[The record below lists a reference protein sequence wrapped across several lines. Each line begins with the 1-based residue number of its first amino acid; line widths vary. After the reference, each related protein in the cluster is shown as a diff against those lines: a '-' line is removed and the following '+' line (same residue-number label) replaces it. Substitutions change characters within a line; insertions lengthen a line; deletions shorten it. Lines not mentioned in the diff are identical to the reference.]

1 MSDPAFYDLS
11 ATEATAAKIQEKTEV
26 ASAKVRETAAATMRS
41 ARQLKDRIQD
51 GWQQMSDQVTETRS
65 QIPVFKQELRED
77 VVYIADRARY
87 YHETRPLTVLGAI
100 AAAAF
105 VLGIAIGLG
114 RR

>member
-11 ATEATAAKIQEKTEV
+11 ATEASAAKLQEKTEA
-26 ASAKVRETAAATMRS
+26 ASAKVRETAETTVRA
-41 ARQLKDRIQD
+41 ARQLKERLQD
-51 GWQQMSDQVTETRS
+51 GWQQMSDCVKETRS
-65 QIPVFKQELRED
+65 QLPVFQQELRED
-77 VVYIADRARY
+77 VAYIAERARY

-100 AAAAF
+100 AATAF

>member
-1 MSDPAFYDLS
+1 MSDPAFYEVA
-11 ATEATAAKIQEKTEV
+11 ATEATAAKIQEKTEA
-26 ASAKVRETAAATMRS
+26 ASAKVRETAESTMR
-41 ARQLKDRIQD
+41 AAQQLKERVQD
-51 GWQQMSDQVTETRS
+51 GWQQMSDRVSETRS

-77 VVYIADRARY
+77 AAYVAERARY
-87 YHETRPLTVLGAI
+87 YHEARPLSVLGAI

>member
-26 ASAKVRETAAATMRS
+26 ATAKVRETAETTVRA
-41 ARQLKDRIQD
+41 ARQLKDRLQD
-51 GWQQMSDQVTETRS
+51 GCQQMSDCVTETRAR
-65 QIPVFKQELRED
+65 IPAFKQELRED
-77 VVYIADRARY
+77 AAYIAERARY
-87 YHETRPLTVLGAI
+87 YHEERPIHTLGII

-105 VLGIAIGLG
+105 VIGIAIGLG

>member
-1 MSDPAFYDLS
+1 MSDPAFYEVA
-11 ATEATAAKIQEKTEV
+11 ATEATAAKIQEKTEA
-26 ASAKVRETAAATMRS
+26 ASAKVRETAETTMRA
-41 ARQLKDRIQD
+41 ARQLKERLQD
-51 GWQQMSDQVTETRS
+51 GWQQMSDCVSETKS

-77 VVYIADRARY
+77 AAYIKERARY
-87 YHETRPLTVLGAI
+87 YHEARPLSVLGVI

>member
-1 MSDPAFYDLS
+1 MSDPAFYEVA

-26 ASAKVRETAAATMRS
+26 ASAKVREGAETTVRAARK
-41 ARQLKDRIQD
+41 LKERLQD
-51 GWQQMSDQVTETRS
+51 DWQQMTDRITETKARVP
-65 QIPVFKQELRED
+65 IFKQELRED
-77 VVYIADRARY
+77 AAYVAQRARY
-87 YHETRPLTVLGAI
+87 YHEARPLSVLGVI

>member
-26 ASAKVRETAAATMRS
+26 ASAKVRESAETTVRA
-41 ARQLKDRIQD
+41 ARQLKERLQD
-51 GWQQMSDQVTETRS
+51 GWQQISDCVTETKSRL
-65 QIPVFKQELRED
+65 PVFKEELRD
-77 VVYIADRARY
+77 DAAYIAERARY
-87 YHETRPLTVLGAI
+87 YHETRPLKALGVV
-100 AAAAF
+100 AATAF

>member
-11 ATEATAAKIQEKTEV
+11 ATEATAAKIQDKTEV
-26 ASAKVRETAAATMRS
+26 ASAKVRETAETTVRAARHF
-41 ARQLKDRIQD
+41 KDRLQD
-51 GWQQMSDQVTETRS
+51 GWQQVSDCVSETKSRL
-65 QIPVFKQELRED
+65 PVFKQELRD
-77 VVYIADRARY
+77 DAAYIAERARY
-87 YHETRPLTVLGAI
+87 YHEARPIYTLGII